1 MKKIVLLTVISF
13 LSLAFAL
20 DPIHTSDNLR
30 DSADKANRRT
40 ALRCLNNATN
50 YFADKNWEAV
60 VSQVSLGI
68 AYDDS
73 ISDLWYILAAADMAL
88 GNTRQQ
94 LSPMLEKALNLNNW
108 VNYNR
113 DNARLMYAD
122 ILSDTGNLSQAL
134 EILDSKPM
142 LYSSDA
148 EYIRIKVYYRLGD
161 SVSVSKARNKIDGA
175 RKIYSSDTRFPL
187 IFFKHES
194 PDSIDPDV
202 KRLSSYFISRISQY
216 AEAAPD
222 KDAELEIYAAS
233 FAQGEAKTHLLKSF
247 SARGLRHPLYARE
260 ALATG
265 ILGEQDSF
273 EYIEKFADDEIDYDI
288 LVSFISLLKD
298 SDVLSYARE
307 YFTAFGGTI
316 LRDIDGDGLSN
327 LKAKF
332 IRGRCSEVSY
342 DRNQDGQNEWVVKC
356 DFGNPVSGNLARR
369 NMDFT
374 WSSFPY
380 LGSVAFNM
388 DNTQAIARET
398 FSIVGESLKWTPLQM
413 GKDNFF
419 SSKLGMEFFFP
430 EVSGNVSEL
439 TNDRL
444 LDCASDFDIESN
456 RGNGGRIHFV
466 LLNGNV
472 QTSLYYDAQ
481 NRMYA
486 QAQFENNLP
495 ILRVVDSD
503 SDGLFETTEF
513 YAVDEKG
520 DMEVHTLNDERTVM
534 KNLYGVP
541 SNASEFYL
549 KMIQIDSNADTV
561 PDFTE
566 EYLPHGGRITSWDV
580 DGSGNWNV
588 RHVIYPRTQ
597 DGTVKEESMFYSPM
611 KNQLVSVVC
620 VNGVPKSVKNGSAVL
635 NVVKCRDYD
644 FYWICS
650 DRAGVDHDKLSL
662 FSKKIRNLINQS
674 MTQGVST
681 IVDDESNRALLV
693 RIGNVNYALLID
705 REVSPDN
712 VEANGNIE

>member
-1 MKKIVLLTVISF
+1 MKKLFLLAVISL

-20 DPIHTSDNLR
+20 DPIHTSDSLR

-88 GNTRQQ
+88 GYTRQQ
-94 LSPMLEKALNLNNW
+94 LAPMLEKSLNLNNW

-148 EYIRIKVYYRLGD
+148 EYIRIKVYYRMGD
-161 SVSVSKARNKIDGA
+161 GVSVSKARNKIDGA

-194 PDSIDPDV
+194 PDSMDPDV
-202 KRLSSYFISRISQY
+202 KRLSSYFISRIAQY

-233 FAQGEAKTHLLKSF
+233 FAQGETKIHLLKSF
-247 SARGLRHPLYARE
+247 SARGLSHPLYARE
-260 ALATG
+260 ALAAG

-273 EYIEKFADDEIDYDI
+273 EYIEKFADNEIDYDI
-288 LVSFISLLKD
+288 LVSFISMLKD

-316 LRDIDGDGLSN
+316 LRDTDDDGLLN

-332 IRGRCSEVSY
+332 MRGRCSQVSY
-342 DRNQDGQNEWVVKC
+342 DKNQDGQDEWVVKC
-356 DFGNPVSGNLARR
+356 DFGNPVSGSLYGR

-388 DNTQAIARET
+388 DNTQAMARET

-413 GKDNFF
+413 GKENFI
-419 SSKLGMEFFFP
+419 SKKLKMEFFFP
-430 EVSGNVSEL
+430 EISETSSEL
-439 TNDRL
+439 TNNML
-444 LDCASDFDIESN
+444 LDCASDFEIESN
-456 RGNGGRIHFV
+456 RENGGRIHFV

-481 NRMYA
+481 NRLYA

-495 ILRVVDSD
+495 VLRVVDAD

-520 DMEVHTLNDERTVM
+520 DMEVHSLSDERTVM

-541 SNASEFYL
+541 SDASEFYL

-588 RHVIYPRTQ
+588 RHVIYPKSQ
-597 DGTVKEESMFYSPM
+597 NGSVKEESMFYSPV
-611 KNQLVSVVC
+611 KNQLVCVEC
-620 VNGVPKSVKNGSAVL
+620 VNGVPQSVKNGDFIL
-635 NVVKCRDYD
+635 NVIKCRDYD

-650 DRAGVDHDKLSL
+650 GNTVVDDDKLSD
-662 FSKKIRNLINQS
+662 FSKKIRNFINHS
-674 MTQGVST
+674 VTQGVSS
-681 IVDDESNRALLV
+681 IVDDETYRALFV
-693 RIGNVNYALLID
+693 RVGNVNYAMLID
-705 REVSPDN
+705 REVDPDN
-712 VEANGNIE
+712 FVTNGNIE

>member
-1 MKKIVLLTVISF
+1 MKKLFLLSVISL

-94 LSPMLEKALNLNNW
+94 LTPMLEKSLNLNNW

-148 EYIRIKVYYRLGD
+148 EYIRIKVYYRMGD

-194 PDSIDPDV
+194 PDSMDPDV

-233 FAQGEAKTHLLKSF
+233 FAQGETKTHLLKSF
-247 SARGLRHPLYARE
+247 SARGLSHPLYARE
-260 ALATG
+260 ALAAG

-273 EYIEKFADDEIDYDI
+273 EYIEKFADNEIDYDI
-288 LVSFISLLKD
+288 LVSFMGMLND
-298 SDVLSYARE
+298 RDVLSYARE

-316 LRDIDGDGLSN
+316 LRDTDGDGILN
-327 LKAKF
+327 LRAKF
-332 IRGRCSEVSY
+332 MRGRCSQVFY
-342 DRNQDGQNEWVVKC
+342 DKNQDGQDEWVVKC
-356 DFGNPVSGNLARR
+356 DFGNPVSGNLSAR

-388 DNTQAIARET
+388 DNTQAIAKET
-398 FSIVGESLKWTPLQM
+398 FAIVGESLKWTPLQM
-413 GKDNFF
+413 GKENFI
-419 SSKLGMEFFFP
+419 SRKLEMEFFFP
-430 EVSGNVSEL
+430 EVSAASSDL
-439 TNDRL
+439 TNNML
-444 LDCASDFDIESN
+444 LDCASDFEIESN

-495 ILRVVDSD
+495 VLRVVDAD

-520 DMEVHTLNDERTVM
+520 DMEVHSLSDERTVM

-549 KMIQIDSNADTV
+549 KMIQIDSNADSV

-588 RHVIYPRTQ
+588 RHVIYPKSQ
-597 DGTVKEESMFYSPM
+597 NGSVKEESMFYSPV

-620 VNGVPKSVKNGSAVL
+620 VNGVPQSVKNGDSLL
-635 NVVKCRDYD
+635 NVIKCRDYD

-650 DRAGVDHDKLSL
+650 DKTGVDHDKLAD
-662 FSKKIRNLINQS
+662 FSKKIRNFINHS
-674 MTQGVST
+674 VTQGVST
-681 IVDDESNRALLV
+681 IVDDDTYRALFV
-693 RIGNVNYALLID
+693 RVGNVNYAMLID
-705 REVSPDN
+705 REVAPDN

>member
-1 MKKIVLLTVISF
+1 MKKLFLLSVISL

-20 DPIHTSDNLR
+20 DPIHTSDSLR

-88 GNTRQQ
+88 GYTRQQ
-94 LSPMLEKALNLNNW
+94 LAPMLEKSLNLNNW

-148 EYIRIKVYYRLGD
+148 EYIRIKVYYRMGD
-161 SVSVSKARNKIDGA
+161 GVSVSKARNKIDGA

-187 IFFKHES
+187 IFFMHES
-194 PDSIDPDV
+194 PDSMDPDV
-202 KRLSSYFISRISQY
+202 KRLSSYFISRIAQY

-233 FAQGEAKTHLLKSF
+233 FAQGETKIHLLKSF
-247 SARGLRHPLYARE
+247 SARGLSHPLYARE
-260 ALATG
+260 ALAAG

-273 EYIEKFADDEIDYDI
+273 EYIEKFADNEIDYDI
-288 LVSFISLLKD
+288 LVSFISMLKD
-298 SDVLSYARE
+298 NDVLSYARE

-316 LRDIDGDGLSN
+316 LRDTDDDGLLN

-332 IRGRCSEVSY
+332 MRGRCSQVSY
-342 DRNQDGQNEWVVKC
+342 DKNQDGQDEWVVKC
-356 DFGNPVSGNLARR
+356 DFGNPVSGSLFGR

-388 DNTQAIARET
+388 DNTQAMARET

-413 GKDNFF
+413 GKENFI
-419 SSKLGMEFFFP
+419 SKKLKMEFFFP
-430 EVSGNVSEL
+430 EISETSSEL
-439 TNDRL
+439 TNNML
-444 LDCASDFDIESN
+444 LDCASDFEIESN
-456 RGNGGRIHFV
+456 RENGGRIHFV

-481 NRMYA
+481 NRLYA

-495 ILRVVDSD
+495 VLRVVDAD

-520 DMEVHTLNDERTVM
+520 DMEVHSLSDERTVM

-541 SNASEFYL
+541 SDASEFYL

-588 RHVIYPRTQ
+588 RHVIYPKSQ
-597 DGTVKEESMFYSPM
+597 NGSVKEESMFYSPV
-611 KNQLVSVVC
+611 KNQLVCVEC
-620 VNGVPKSVKNGSAVL
+620 VNGVPQSVKNGDSIL
-635 NVVKCRDYD
+635 NVIKCRDYD

-650 DRAGVDHDKLSL
+650 GSTVVDDDKLSD
-662 FSKKIRNLINQS
+662 FSKKIRNFINHS
-674 MTQGVST
+674 VTQGVST
-681 IVDDESNRALLV
+681 IVDDETYRALFV
-693 RIGNVNYALLID
+693 RVGNVNYAMLID
-705 REVSPDN
+705 REVDPEN
-712 VEANGNIE
+712 FVTNGNIE